1 MDGSNQARKVNNVIR
16 EAIDLLNSANLT
28 STEEG
33 LEKAMDEF
41 VISHESAESL
51 IFCYMRTQNVR
62 ILDRL
67 LRDYTAVL
75 TDDELAWVKKR
86 QNKSE

>member
-1 MDGSNQARKVNNVIR
+1 MDGSNHAMKVNNVIR
-16 EAIDLLNSANLT
+16 EAIGLANSANIT
-28 STEEG
+28 SMEEG

-51 IFCYMRTQNVR
+51 VFCYMRTQNKR

-67 LRDYTAVL
+67 LRDYTSVL
-75 TDDELAWVKKR
+75 TDNELAWVKNR
-86 QNKSE
+86 WNKSE